1 MGSVFEPY
9 LNSGFNFAIL
19 QSDGNIEYFI
29 DKLQI
34 WEIGLAKTVAPSFK
48 NLPDRL
54 SRLVALISFKS
65 WRSFNTVSS
74 DPTLNL
80 KLDLGYFR
88 FFRSIAELNLNQIS
102 KKGEAN

>member
-1 MGSVFEPY
+1 METKGSKDIGRQFLGSVFKPF

-34 WEIGLAKTVAPSFK
+34 WEMGLAKTVAPSFK

-54 SRLVALISFKS
+54 SRPA
-65 WRSFNTVSS
+65 
-74 DPTLNL
+74 
-80 KLDLGYFR
+80 
-88 FFRSIAELNLNQIS
+88 A
-102 KKGEAN
+102 

>member
-1 MGSVFEPY
+1 MGSVFEPF

-34 WEIGLAKTVAPSFK
+34 WEMGLAKTVAPSFK

-54 SRLVALISFKS
+54 SRPA
-65 WRSFNTVSS
+65 
-74 DPTLNL
+74 
-80 KLDLGYFR
+80 
-88 FFRSIAELNLNQIS
+88 A
-102 KKGEAN
+102 